1 MIMNS
6 ILTEEFIFHK
16 DIHSVISKNIK
27 KYRMEK
33 GLTQL
38 QLSELVELSHDFI
51 RRIESPK
58 GDNNFSLETLYKIS
72 VVLDVPMD
80 NFLAEDE

>member
-1 MIMNS
+1 MNP
-6 ILTEEFIFHK
+6 LLNEEFDFHK

-38 QLSELVELSHDFI
+38 ELSELVDLSHDFI

-58 GDNNFSLETLYKIS
+58 GDNSFSLETLYKIS
-72 VVLDVPMD
+72 IVLDIPMD
-80 NFLAEDE
+80 KFLIEDE